1 MILLFSIWVVGL
13 TGIDPFEVALKQLE
27 RAASFM
33 DISEEA
39 LEFLKRPMR
48 IVEVTVPVKMDDGS
62 VKVFTGFRVQY
73 NWALGPTKG
82 GIRFHPDETLN
93 TVKALA
99 AWMTWKTSVMGLPYG
114 GGKGGVVVNP
124 KVLSKRELEN
134 LSRSYIRAIYD
145 VISPYTDIPAPDV
158 YTDPQIMAWMM
169 DEYEWI
175 SRRKDPAFGV
185 ITGKPISI
193 GGSLGRIDATSRGAL
208 YTVREAAKILGIELS
223 KSTMAVQGYGNAGY
237 HMAKLGVDLFGIKV
251 VAVSDSKG
259 GIYNPDGLDPD
270 AVLQWKRET
279 GSVKDFPG
287 ATNITNEELLTLEVD
302 ILAPAAIENVITKDN
317 ADDVKAKLV
326 AEVANGPVT
335 PEADE
340 ILYEKGIFQIPDFV
354 CNAGGVTVSYFE
366 WVQNINGYYWTAEEV
381 YSRLDEKMT
390 RTFHKVYNTSKEKKI
405 NMRDAAYVVA
415 VSRVY
420 QAMKDRGWVSK

>member
-1 MILLFSIWVVGL
+1 M
-13 TGIDPFEVALKQLE
+13 TGIDPFEVAVKQLE

-62 VKVFTGFRVQY
+62 VKVFPGFRVQY

-82 GIRFHPDETLN
+82 GIRFHPEETLS

-158 YTDPQIMAWMM
+158 YTNPQIMAWMM

-175 SRRKDPAFGV
+175 SRRKDPAFGI
-185 ITGKPISI
+185 ITGKPLSI

-208 YTVREAAKILGIELS
+208 YTVREAAKLLGMDLS

-237 HMAKLGVDLFGIKV
+237 YMAKLGVDLFGIKV
-251 VAVSDSKG
+251 VAVSDSRG

-270 AVLQWKRET
+270 AVLKWKREN

-287 ATNITNEELLTLEVD
+287 ATNITNEELLALEVD

-335 PEADE
+335 PEADD
-340 ILYEKGIFQIPDFV
+340 ILLEKGIFQIPDFL

-366 WVQNINGYYWTAEEV
+366 WVQNINGYYWTEEEV

-390 RTFHKVYNTSKEKKI
+390 NAFHKVYSTAQEKKI
-405 NMRDAAYVVA
+405 HMRDAAYVVA

-420 QAMKDRGWVSK
+420 EAMKDRGWVSK

>member
-1 MILLFSIWVVGL
+1 M
-13 TGIDPFEVALKQLE
+13 TGIDPFEVAVKQLE

-48 IVEVTVPVKMDDGS
+48 IVEVTVPVKMDDGG
-62 VKVFTGFRVQY
+62 VKVFPGFRVQY

-82 GIRFHPDETLN
+82 GIRFHPEETLS

-145 VISPYTDIPAPDV
+145 VLSPYTDIPAPDV
-158 YTDPQIMAWMM
+158 YTNPQIMAWMM

-175 SRRKDPAFGV
+175 SRRKDPAFGI
-185 ITGKPISI
+185 ITGKPLSI

-208 YTVREAAKILGIELS
+208 YTVREAAKLLNMDLS

-237 HMAKLGVDLFGIKV
+237 YMAKLGVELFGIKV
-251 VAVSDSKG
+251 VAVSDSRG

-270 AVLQWKRET
+270 AVLKWKKEN

-287 ATNITNEELLTLEVD
+287 ATNISNEELLALEVD

-335 PEADE
+335 PEADD
-340 ILYEKGIFQIPDFV
+340 ILFEKGIFQIPDFL

-366 WVQNINGYYWTAEEV
+366 WVQNINGYYWTEEEV

-390 RTFHKVYNTSKEKKI
+390 RAFHKVYNTAQEKKI
-405 NMRDAAYVVA
+405 HMRDAAYVVA

-420 QAMKDRGWVSK
+420 EAMKDRGWVSK